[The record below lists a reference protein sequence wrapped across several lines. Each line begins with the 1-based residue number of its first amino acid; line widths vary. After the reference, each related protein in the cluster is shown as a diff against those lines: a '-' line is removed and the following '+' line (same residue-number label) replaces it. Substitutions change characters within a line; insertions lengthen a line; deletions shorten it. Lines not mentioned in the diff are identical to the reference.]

1 MVRQANQRR
10 QRPRMI
16 RFELE
21 LEQRLAAMAAH
32 YTWEVYNE
40 LPGDE
45 AWVGLTG
52 SNSKAMV
59 IATYRAS
66 QQIGQ
71 ALHGS

>member
-1 MVRQANQRR
+1 MVRRANQPKS
-10 QRPRMI
+10 RPRMI
-16 RFELE
+16 RYDLE

-32 YTWEVYNE
+32 YTWEAYNA
-40 LPGDE
+40 LPGDD

-59 IATYRAS
+59 IATYRAY

-71 ALHGS
+71 ALHGA